1 MEGVLILFV
10 RHRDENLDDF
20 RLTETRERGILGDEI
35 NFLYPLASSVLENSY
50 YPKIITAMEHDL

>member
-1 MEGVLILFV
+1 MFV

-50 YPKIITAMEHDL
+50 YPKIITAMEHNL